1 MPVTDIYFRNP
12 AALPAMPEL
21 ASRLLQ
27 SLGRDN
33 VSLGEIAQ
41 LIERDASLAAKVLRF
56 ANSARYSPQHD
67 IASLRDAANMIG
79 LRSLRD
85 ISLAACLVSM
95 FPPQARFDRERF
107 WRLGLATAGQAR
119 ALATPCGLDPDTAY
133 LAGLLLRTGFVLM
146 LMTDPVRVSG
156 CDAAATV
163 PDSLMDQERA
173 IFDCTHAEVSAVLAR
188 RWNFPAALSAAL
200 AAAADP
206 AAAEPFSPLGA
217 LIRLASAAAEAG
229 DLLVPEVETLQSL
242 HPALLARLG
251 LDPAMLQATLLP
263 YDLLTLGIDQLLV

>member
-1 MPVTDIYFRNP
+1 
-12 AALPAMPEL
+12 
-21 ASRLLQ
+21 
-27 SLGRDN
+27 
-33 VSLGEIAQ
+33 
-41 LIERDASLAAKVLRF
+41 
-56 ANSARYSPQHD
+56 
-67 IASLRDAANMIG
+67 
-79 LRSLRD
+79 
-85 ISLAACLVSM
+85 
-95 FPPQARFDRERF
+95 
-107 WRLGLATAGQAR
+107 
-119 ALATPCGLDPDTAY
+119 
-133 LAGLLLRTGFVLM
+133 
-146 LMTDPVRVSG
+146 
-156 CDAAATV
+156 
-163 PDSLMDQERA
+163 MDQERA